1 MITYYG
7 FATQLFGSLVDRYAA
22 RFAFLKDQLVQANIK
37 IPFRTYL
44 STAASTSLL
53 SYFFSLIG
61 FFIFFNF
68 FDAGL
73 MKVLY
78 LTIGPVAV
86 AFTCFIFFLFT
97 PYQKVNSRRRNIEGN
112 LPFALTHMGSVAESG
127 APPYIVFKLLAQYEE
142 YGEISNEM
150 KKLVRNI
157 DKFGLDPLTAVKELA
172 ERTPSS
178 EFRQVL
184 LGVVTTTESGGDVKT
199 YIKNAGQQ
207 AIFNWR
213 MKREKFM
220 QQLSAYAEF
229 YTGIVIA
236 APLFIISLFSVMS
249 MIQPELAG
257 FKIIDLT
264 KISIYALVPLINIAF
279 LLFLRG
285 IEVEM

>member
-1 MITYYG
+1 MINYYG
-7 FATQLFGSLVDRYAA
+7 FATQLLGSFLDRYAD
-22 RFAFLKDQLVQANIK
+22 RFSFLKDQLMKANIK
-37 IPFRTYL
+37 ISFRAYL
-44 STAASTSLL
+44 STAVLTALL

-61 FFIFFNF
+61 FFIFFSS
-68 FDAGL
+68 FDVGL
-73 MKVLY
+73 MRVFY
-78 LTIGPVAV
+78 LIMGPVAV
-86 AFTCFIFFLFT
+86 AFVCFIFFLFI
-97 PYQKVNSRRRNIEGN
+97 PYQKVNSRRRDIEGN

-127 APPYIVFKLLAQYEE
+127 APPYIIFKLLAQYEE

-157 DKFGLDPLTAVKELA
+157 DNFGLDPSTAVRDLA

-178 EFRQVL
+178 EFKQVL
-184 LGVVTTTESGGDVKT
+184 LGIVTTTESGGDVKT
-199 YIKNAGQQ
+199 YIKNAGQE

-213 MKREKFM
+213 MKRERFM

-236 APLFIISLFSVMS
+236 APLFIIALFSVMS
-249 MIQPELAG
+249 MIQPEIAG

-264 KISIYALVPLINIAF
+264 KISIYALVPFINIVF

-285 IEVEM
+285 TEVEM